1 MRRVLLSL
9 VAVLG
14 AAPLSARAAPPTL
27 PTRDVSVTYRLQ
39 GAVRDAVPGGLPD
52 TVRLAWDAGGRRLR
66 IEPEGRQQVLLVDLN
81 APRAELI
88 DNGMHGVLTLPM
100 RAKDIEPL
108 MLQDATLTP
117 RGHAVV
123 AGLGCTE
130 YDVAAKRG
138 RGVVCLTADGVAL
151 RGNGTVDGKQGG
163 FTATSVVPGK
173 VPAASFEPPPGY
185 MHLAFPG
192 FGKSG

>member
-1 MRRVLLSL
+1 MRMVLTM
-9 VAVLG
+9 
-14 AAPLSARAAPPTL
+14 AAALAAMPAFARAAPPTL
-27 PTRDVSVTYRLQ
+27 PTRDVAITYRLQ
-39 GAVRDAVPGGLPD
+39 GAIRDSVPGGLPE

-66 IEPEGRQQVLLVDLN
+66 VEPEGRQQVLLVDLN

-88 DNGMHGVLTLPM
+88 DKGMHGVLTLPM

-108 MLQDATLTP
+108 TLQDATLTP
-117 RGHAVV
+117 RGRAVV

-130 YDVAAKRG
+130 YDVTAKRG
-138 RGVVCLTADGVAL
+138 RGVVCLTADGMAL

-163 FTATSVVPGK
+163 FTAISVTPGPS
-173 VPAASFEPPPGY
+173 PAGSFEVPPGY

-192 FGKSG
+192 FGRLG